1 MRADGLRL
9 QRPDGHELQ
18 VYTSGRPDADAVLL
32 LHGGPGGG
40 AVLDHGRHHDLS
52 SVRLIQFDQRGTG
65 RSRYTDPLRGNT
77 TAAQIADI
85 DAIREAVGVSSWTV
99 AGGSW
104 GALLGV
110 LYAQAHPAA
119 VDRLVLR
126 SIFLDRASD
135 RAWLLRDSGPAP
147 LSRQRVIRLLDG
159 TQDPFS
165 SLDRRLAD
173 RTSPAAER
181 LASAWHH
188 FERVLSGLSSDADD
202 PPPLTPRQLLD
213 VRIEMHYLA
222 NEFFVA
228 DDQAAAGTPALAG
241 TPGVLLHGGADRV
254 VAEDAAEHL
263 AMGWPD
269 AEVRKISGGGH
280 SLHDA
285 AMRRAWQEALLDP
298 VSSLR

>member
-18 VYTSGRPDADAVLL
+18 VYTSGKHDGAAVLL

-52 SVRLIQFDQRGTG
+52 SIRLIQFDQRGTG
-65 RSRYTDPLRGNT
+65 RSHYADLLRGNT

-85 DAIREAVGVSSWTV
+85 EAVREAVGVSSWTI

-110 LYAQAHPAA
+110 LYAQTHPAA
-119 VDRLVLR
+119 VERLVLR

-135 RAWLLRDSGPAP
+135 RAWLLRDPGPAP
-147 LSRQRVIRLLDG
+147 LARQRVIHLLDS

-165 SLDRRLAD
+165 TFDRRLAD
-173 RTSPAAER
+173 PTTPTTER

-188 FERVLSGLSSDADD
+188 FERVLSGLSSDTDD

-228 DDQAAAGTPALAG
+228 DDQAATGTPALAG
-241 TPGVLLHGGADRV
+241 LPGLLLQGEADRV
-254 VAEDAAEHL
+254 IAEDSSEHL
-263 AMGWPD
+263 ATGWPD
-269 AEVRKISGGGH
+269 AVVRRISGGGH

-298 VSSLR
+298 VGSLR